1 MATPREAG
9 PISSRA
15 VSPRT
20 LADRYRLGEQLGH
33 GGAAQ
38 VYRAADLRCRRR
50 PVAVKIFRPGG
61 TRGVKGGCSQEAQV
75 LRRLRHP
82 GLVTLYDANPAPE
95 RPFLV
100 LQLIDGGTLRRR
112 LEDDVPLSPYE
123 AAHLGEPLA
132 HALSHVHRAGIAHCD
147 IKPGNI
153 LLDPTGRPHLADFGV
168 AQVLADGAGA
178 PAASDTV
185 PGTAAYLAPE
195 QVRGEAVTTRTD
207 VYALGLTLLES
218 LTGCREYG
226 GGPLEAALA
235 RLHRP
240 PAVPD
245 RIPDELADLLVAMT
259 ANTPG
264 RRPPA
269 RQCAERL
276 CTFNR
281 RASAVAPYAG

>member
-1 MATPREAG
+1 MT
-9 PISSRA
+9 
-15 VSPRT
+15 SPRP

-50 PVAVKIFRPGG
+50 PVAVKIFRPGD
-61 TRGVKGGCSQEAQV
+61 TRAVKGGCRQEARM

-82 GLVTLYDANPAPE
+82 GLVTLYEANPAQE

-112 LEDDVPLSPYE
+112 IEDDVPLSPHE

-153 LLDPTGRPHLADFGV
+153 LLDATGRPHLVDFGV
-168 AQVLADGAGA
+168 ARVLADGAPVA
-178 PAASDTV
+178 TDRV

-195 QVRGEAVTTRTD
+195 QVRGEEVTTRTD

-218 LTGCREYG
+218 LTGCREYA

-240 PAVPD
+240 PTVPD
-245 RIPDELADLLVAMT
+245 RIPEELADLLIAMT
-259 ANTPG
+259 SATPG

-269 RQCAERL
+269 RQCAQRL
-276 CTFNR
+276 SAFNR
-281 RASAVAPYAG
+281 RTPAAAPCTG